1 LNILDIIQVPFGY
14 VISAVYS
21 WTNSYTIAL
30 IAFAVVCKIVLFPLG
45 IKQQRNSQKQAALK
59 PKEDRIRKK
68 YAGRTDRVTQQK
80 MQSEIM
86 ELYQKEKF
94 SPMGGCLPLIVQM
107 VVLISL
113 YTVVRVPLTYVS
125 HFDAK
130 TVDNVHQVVVSL
142 NGSEEGAS
150 SQTQTGESKP
160 EGSKV
165 PQSSQGAQTAPSSSS
180 EAQKAPEDAFQQIKD
195 IQFINNNKQ
204 AFIEAYNQKFGAGE
218 CEKLIDAIP
227 ELKMFGVIDLGVL
240 PANENLI
247 SVPMIFVIL
256 SFVTAYGGQVITRK
270 FTYQPANGDAAT
282 QSSMRIMNIMM
293 PLFSA
298 YISYAVVPLAVS
310 VYWIATNILNPVQ
323 QIVLSK
329 MYKVHVYTEE
339 ELKAIDKEIAKKEPK
354 IEENLPKRKSLVYD
368 DDDDDTAEAAAA
380 QEQSKKIKEK
390 KAPDSSPIEKA
401 RLKDDDVK

>member
-1 LNILDIIQVPFGY
+1 MNIFDIIQVPFGY
-14 VISAVYS
+14 VISTVYS

-30 IAFAVVCKIVLFPLG
+30 LAFAVVCKIVLFPLG
-45 IKQQRNSQKQAALK
+45 IKQQKNSQKQAALK

-107 VVLISL
+107 VVLITL
-113 YTVVRVPLTYVS
+113 YTVVRLPLTYVS
-125 HFDAK
+125 HFDTK
-130 TVDNVHQVVVSL
+130 TVDNIHQVVVSL
-142 NGSEEGAS
+142 DTSKENNEGQA
-150 SQTQTGESKP
+150 QTNETKP
-160 EGSKV
+160 QA
-165 PQSSQGAQTAPSSSS
+165 PQSSQSSQTAPSSST
-180 EAQKAPEDAFQQIKD
+180 APQNTPEDAFQQMKD

-204 AFIEAYNQKFGAGE
+204 AFVDAYNQKFGAGE
-218 CEKLIDAIP
+218 CEKFVDKIP

-240 PANENLI
+240 PANDKLI
-247 SVPMIFVIL
+247 SVSMIFVIL

-298 YISYAVVPLAVS
+298 YISYAMVPLAVS

-329 MYKVHVYTEE
+329 MFKIHVYTEE
-339 ELKAIDKEIAKKEPK
+339 ELKAIDKEITKKEPK
-354 IEENLPKRKSLVYD
+354 VTEALTKRKSLVYD
-368 DDDDDTAEAAAA
+368 DDDDDTAIDA
-380 QEQSKKIKEK
+380 QKTEDTKKVKEK
-390 KAPDSSPIEKA
+390 KDPDSSPIEKA
-401 RLKDDDVK
+401 KLKDEDAK

>member
-1 LNILDIIQVPFGY
+1 MNIFDIIQVPFGY
-14 VISAVYS
+14 VISTVYS

-30 IAFAVVCKIVLFPLG
+30 LAFAVVCKIVLFPLG
-45 IKQQRNSQKQAALK
+45 IKQQKNSQKQAALK

-107 VVLISL
+107 VVLITL
-113 YTVVRVPLTYVS
+113 YTVVRLPLTYVS
-125 HFDAK
+125 HFDTK
-130 TVDNVHQVVVSL
+130 TVDNIHQVVVSL
-142 NGSEEGAS
+142 DTSKENNEGQA
-150 SQTQTGESKP
+150 QTNETKP
-160 EGSKV
+160 QA
-165 PQSSQGAQTAPSSSS
+165 PQSSQSSQSAPSSST
-180 EAQKAPEDAFQQIKD
+180 APQKTPEDAFQQMKD

-204 AFIEAYNQKFGAGE
+204 AFVDAYNQKFGAGE
-218 CEKLIDAIP
+218 CEKFVDKIP

-240 PANENLI
+240 PANDKLI
-247 SVPMIFVIL
+247 SVSMIFVIL

-298 YISYAVVPLAVS
+298 YISYAMVPLAVS

-329 MYKVHVYTEE
+329 MFKIHVYTEE
-339 ELKAIDKEIAKKEPK
+339 ELKAIDKEISKKEPK
-354 IEENLPKRKSLVYD
+354 VTEALTKRKSLVYD
-368 DDDDDTAEAAAA
+368 DDDDDTAIDA
-380 QEQSKKIKEK
+380 QKTEDTKKVKEK
-390 KAPDSSPIEKA
+390 KDPDSSPIEKA
-401 RLKDDDVK
+401 KLKDEDAK